1 MKEELIP
8 HIKIKIAISLNRLLD
23 ASKRFRPINNK
34 EEEIAKS
41 YNKIA
46 LAAYIRKATVSD
58 IFNAKSKTAPN
69 TATLLLIIEGMGYN
83 LNDFAIVYDSVIE
96 ADIIEFEQLRK

>member
-8 HIKIKIAISLNRLLD
+8 HIKIKIAISLTRLLE
-23 ASKRFRPINNK
+23 ASKRFRPLNNK

-83 LNDFAIVYDSVIE
+83 LGDFAKIYDSVTSIDIE
-96 ADIIEFEQLRK
+96 DFEQSLE